1 MDFDLSLEQQM
12 MVDTAEQISARFG
25 PEYWREKDE
34 EGAYPADFIAEIGAQ
49 GFFGLPVPTAYGGMG
64 LGLTELTLAME
75 ALCRGGGGGGP
86 ALGYLFGLLGNLSI
100 LHHGNDEQKSRYLPD
115 MASGAKICAF
125 ALSEPDAGTNS
136 LNITTFARREGD
148 EFVISGGKWF
158 ITNIENSSL
167 LLLVARTEKPV
178 EGKSKAAGISLF
190 LVDLPQA
197 AITYTPIPKHGF
209 NYYKSNTV
217 FIEELRVHQSCLLG
231 QEGRGFYSLLATLN
245 PERVLIAAGAVGTAR
260 LALSQAVEYAKERK
274 VFDAPIGS
282 HQGVQHPL
290 AAAHAKVEAA
300 WLTVLKAVTLND
312 RDSTSKEAG
321 AFANMA
327 KFVAVEACIEACYH
341 AMQTYGGAGY
351 AREYH
356 QERWWREAQLF
367 RLAPITQQMTL
378 NYIGQHVLG
387 LPKSY

>member
-158 ITNIENSSL
+158 ITNIENSNL

>member
-321 AFANMA
+321 AFANIA

>member
-64 LGLTELTLAME
+64 LGLTKLTLAME